1 MSTADRLELRHARGP
16 HAFNL
21 AVCAGLVLL
30 FALHALSGQEGALV
44 LLLPAAI
51 LFGGFGLQSLLRI
64 LDRRPV
70 ALLDREGIWIP
81 ELMVRPLPWREL
93 LAVDE
98 RRFGRTRLFLYV
110 ADTRPWL
117 RPERQG
123 GFTPDAALGKLL
135 PGFSRPRITFETH
148 WLDRSHREIRE
159 AVASF
164 WGAARATEAEAG
176 AEAEAG

>member
-1 MSTADRLELRHARGP
+1 MSGSERLELHHARFP
-16 HAFNL
+16 HAANL
-21 AVCAGLVLL
+21 ALCAGLVLIFL
-30 FALHALSGQEGALV
+30 VQAMSGVEGAAV

-51 LFGGFGLQSLLRI
+51 LFGGFGLQSLSRI

-110 ADTRPWL
+110 EDTRPWL

-123 GFTPDAALGKLL
+123 GFTPDAALGRLL
-135 PGFSRPRITFETH
+135 PGFSRPRITLETH

-164 WGAARATEAEAG
+164 WGAARLAG
-176 AEAEAG
+176 AEADVT